1 MALAPDMPLV
11 LDTPLVLDMA
21 LAPDMPPAPDT
32 PLVLDMALAPGMP
45 LALDM
50 VLVLDTLWVMDALAM
65 VLTSDLRSILLG
77 LLPAKAYKGTC

>member
-1 MALAPDMPLV
+1 
-11 LDTPLVLDMA
+11 
-21 LAPDMPPAPDT
+21 
-32 PLVLDMALAPGMP
+32 MALAPGMP